1 MVPLSLLV
9 VASSS
14 AFAACSSEEAN
25 TLNPSPTPDA
35 APPVVDAG
43 DAGVDSSVPV
53 GPECTLADIPVG
65 TGTKF
70 CDLPGTDSPDVEVP
84 PEFCVR
90 EFTPAGTPVLEARVL
105 KFAPNGDLFV
115 TAPSMT
121 TIGGAGS
128 GRGVIAVL
136 PDDDGDGRADSVI
149 DYAGPW
155 PNTGT
160 TVCATV
166 ETDPNALPCV
176 HGLLFSGGYV
186 YFSRSDE
193 VRRWPYV
200 TGDRKAP
207 VVQSELVA
215 KLGHENI
222 PDVRWAHTLE
232 EKKDGNLLVSRGR
245 TDTDSC
251 SEEQMTRGAVFSL
264 NVNGTASTPALPLTP
279 ELVADGFRNPM
290 YLRCSPA
297 SCGECYASEL
307 SGDNWDS
314 IGGREKLALLEKGA
328 HWGYPCCVGLNE
340 LNTLPGVGAT
350 SANCA
355 NVGKELQSIVLHDT
369 NFGLD
374 FDRGGFPEPYR
385 HGLFVALH
393 GVFTSFGGTGIVYL
407 ATDKR
412 SLRPA
417 TEPKMFAKGFAPN
430 GRATDVVFAP
440 DGRLFVADDTAG
452 KIYWIAPRTLAKPK

>member
-1 MVPLSLLV
+1 VPLSLLLV
-9 VASSS
+9 
-14 AFAACSSEEAN
+14 ACSSEDASS
-25 TLNPSPTPDA
+25 LRPALVPDA
-35 APPVVDAG
+35 APTDAGDEGVDAG
-43 DAGVDSSVPV
+43 PPV
-53 GPECTLADIPVG
+53 PECTITDIAPG

-70 CDLPGTDSPDVEVP
+70 CDLPGPDAPEVEVP

-90 EFTPAGTPVLEARVL
+90 QFSPASTPIAEARVL

-121 TIGGAGS
+121 TVGGAS
-128 GRGVIAVL
+128 LGRGVIAVL

-155 PNTGT
+155 PATGT
-160 TVCATV
+160 TLCSNL

-176 HGLLFSGGYV
+176 HGLVFSGGYV
-186 YFSRSDE
+186 YFTRSDE
-193 VRRWPYV
+193 VRRWPYAA
-200 TGDRKAP
+200 GDRKAP
-207 VVQSELVA
+207 VATSELVA
-215 KLGHENI
+215 KLGHEGI
-222 PDVRWAHTLE
+222 PDVRFAHTLE
-232 EKKDGNLLVSRGR
+232 ERKDGSLIVSRGR
-245 TDTDSC
+245 GDTDSC
-251 SEEQMTRGAVFSL
+251 SAEQMTRGAVFAL
-264 NVNGTASTPALPLTP
+264 DVKGTAATPALPLTP

-297 SCGECYASEL
+297 SCGDCYASEL

-328 HWGYPCCVGLNE
+328 HWGYPCCVGLDE

-355 NVGKELQSIVLHDT
+355 NVGTELVAIKLHDT

-385 HGLFVALH
+385 HALFVALH

-407 ATDKR
+407 GTDKR
-412 SLRPA
+412 SLRPSM
-417 TEPKMFAKGFAPN
+417 EPKLFAKGFAPN

-440 DGRLFVADDTAG
+440 DGRLFVADDTSG
-452 KIYWIAPRTLAKPK
+452 KIYWIAPRTLAKPN

>member
-1 MVPLSLLV
+1 VRTWLV
-9 VASSS
+9 ALPI
-14 AFAACSSEEAN
+14 FACACSSEEAN
-25 TLNPSPTPDA
+25 TLKPSPAPDAATPDA
-35 APPVVDAG
+35 GADARADAG
-43 DAGVDSSVPV
+43 PE
-53 GPECTLADIPVG
+53 GPECTITDLAPG

-70 CDLPGTDSPDVEVP
+70 CDLPGTDASEVEVP
-84 PEFCVR
+84 PGFCVR
-90 EFTPAGTPVLEARVL
+90 EFTTTAAPVLEARVL

-121 TIGGAGS
+121 TVGGAS
-128 GRGVIAVL
+128 LGRGVIAVL

-149 DYAGPW
+149 DYAGPS
-155 PNTGT
+155 PATGT
-160 TVCATV
+160 TICSNLEA
-166 ETDPNALPCV
+166 DPNALPCV
-176 HGLLFSGGYV
+176 HGLVFSAGYV
-186 YFSRSDE
+186 YFTRSDE

-200 TGDRKAP
+200 AGDRKAP
-207 VVQSELVA
+207 ASPSELVA
-215 KLGHENI
+215 KLGHEGI
-222 PDVRWAHTLE
+222 ADVRWAHTLE
-232 EKKDGNLLVSRGR
+232 EKNDGTILVSRGR
-245 TDTDSC
+245 GDTDSC

-264 NVNGTASTPALPLTP
+264 NVKGTASTPALPLTP

-314 IGGREKLALLEKGA
+314 IGGREKLALLEKGS
-328 HWGYPCCVGLNE
+328 HWGYPCCVGLDQ

-355 NVGKELQSIVLHDT
+355 NLGKELVAIKLHDT

-393 GVFTSFGGTGIVYL
+393 GVFTSFGGTSIVYL
-407 ATDKR
+407 GADPR

-417 TEPKMFAKGFAPN
+417 TEPKLFAKGFAPN

-440 DGRLFVADDTAG
+440 DGRLFVADDTSG
-452 KIYWIAPRTLAKPK
+452 KIYWIAPRTLAKRQ